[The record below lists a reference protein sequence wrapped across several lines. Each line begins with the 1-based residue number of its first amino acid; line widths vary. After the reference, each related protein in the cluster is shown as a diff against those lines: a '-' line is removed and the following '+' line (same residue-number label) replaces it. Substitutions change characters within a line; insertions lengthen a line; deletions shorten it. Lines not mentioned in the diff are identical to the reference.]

1 MKTLVAIVGVGV
13 AWLTYRDRNPV
24 RWPRLV
30 RDEATQAAQDV
41 REALVDGAR
50 AGRRA
55 EKAFDDDVAAV
66 RAAARRW

>member
-1 MKTLVAIVGVGV
+1 VKALVAIVGVGV

-24 RWPRLV
+24 HWPGLV
-30 RDEATQAAQDV
+30 RHEATQAVQDA
-41 REALVDGAR
+41 REALIDGAR
-50 AGRRA
+50 AGKRA